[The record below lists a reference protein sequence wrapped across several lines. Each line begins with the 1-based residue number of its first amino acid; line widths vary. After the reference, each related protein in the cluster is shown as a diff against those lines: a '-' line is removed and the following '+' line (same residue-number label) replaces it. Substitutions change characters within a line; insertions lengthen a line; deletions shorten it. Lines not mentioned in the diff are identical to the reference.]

1 MVFARERDL
10 ERLVVRKRDGL
21 IKVITGI
28 RRVGKSYLLMNLFY
42 GHLLSAGV
50 KPDQIIRFAFD
61 SMDDLGKLG
70 LKSRYRNGRPAKV
83 EARRFMDWLSPF
95 IQGGQPYY
103 LLLDEIQEL
112 DSFESVLNSYL
123 RRGNIDIY
131 VTGSNSRFLSGDV
144 LTEFRGRGE
153 EIHILP
159 LTYREYVE
167 GTGLPADLAWRE
179 YVQTGGIPLV
189 AQMRDDEQ
197 KETYLQELCREV
209 YLTDIIERNA
219 VQFPGDLGE
228 LLDTVASMMA
238 SVTNPTRITNT
249 FNAEKHRK
257 LTDDTIHRYLGFFEE
272 AFLINRVRRFD
283 IEGRRYINGS
293 YKFYFEDVGIR
304 NARLNFRQINETHI
318 MENIIYNE
326 LRHRGYRVDTGNV
339 EIREKTDRTDKNRRS
354 IYTTKQLEVDF
365 VATRGS
371 DKVYIQSAFS
381 TADEQKEAQEK
392 RSLFHIGD
400 SFQKVILVGDNI
412 KAKRDEAGIA
422 TINVRDFLLGAGG
435 I

>member
-1 MVFARERDL
+1 
-10 ERLVVRKRDGL
+10 
-21 IKVITGI
+21 
-28 RRVGKSYLLMNLFY
+28 
-42 GHLLSAGV
+42 
-50 KPDQIIRFAFD
+50 
-61 SMDDLGKLG
+61 
-70 LKSRYRNGRPAKV
+70 
-83 EARRFMDWLSPF
+83 
-95 IQGGQPYY
+95 
-103 LLLDEIQEL
+103 
-112 DSFESVLNSYL
+112 
-123 RRGNIDIY
+123 
-131 VTGSNSRFLSGDV
+131 
-144 LTEFRGRGE
+144 
-153 EIHILP
+153 
-159 LTYREYVE
+159 
-167 GTGLPADLAWRE
+167 
-179 YVQTGGIPLV
+179 
-189 AQMRDDEQ
+189 
-197 KETYLQELCREV
+197 
-209 YLTDIIERNA
+209 
-219 VQFPGDLGE
+219 
-228 LLDTVASMMA
+228 MMA